1 MGGTV
6 RLEGEVEK
14 GRFDR
19 NTTLGEMRGKSRL
32 ADLACWLAERVVA
45 HRHRGG
51 AAAAEYRMTL
61 ACALDAPMR
70 HVVINSGGLLPE
82 GLAAFLVAL
91 ANGRPLRGLRRLLRP
106 GRGW

>member
-6 RLEGEVEK
+6 PLEGEVEK

-51 AAAAEYRMTL
+51 AAAAER
-61 ACALDAPMR
+61 
-70 HVVINSGGLLPE
+70 LP
-82 GLAAFLVAL
+82 FSVAL
-91 ANGRPLRGLRRLLRP
+91 CISGRPERP
-106 GRGW
+106 RA